1 MLSVTPPRQTVRPLR
16 FVRWSRR
23 SSATF
28 HSIGR
33 EVTIGHLAG
42 NVVERLSLKSTR
54 GTSVTRDGILF
65 RHDTKTEDE
74 EGLHE
79 RACLLSLSEA
89 IMLPTVPSVTAE
101 GGSTGLIHTL

>member
-1 MLSVTPPRQTVRPLR
+1 MPSVTPRQTARPLR

-54 GTSVTRDGILF
+54 GTSTTRGGMPID
-65 RHDTKTEDE
+65 RNAKTEDE
-74 EGLHE
+74 EGLDE
-79 RACLLSLSEA
+79 RVCLLAPWEATMLLSVA
-89 IMLPTVPSVTAE
+89 SVTSDE
-101 GGSTGLIHTL
+101 GGIGLVQTQ